1 MLIHM
6 VALETMETMPNIV
19 HLRVFTITT
28 MVVFTII
35 TPLHTSAHLRHIMV
49 ASNNGV
55 LNYVV
60 ITPLVSDFHLVVCSL

>member
-1 MLIHM
+1 M
-6 VALETMETMPNIV
+6 VALETMETMPNKV

-35 TPLHTSAHLRHIMV
+35 TPVCTSAHLGHIMV